1 MKNPF
6 LFQGI
11 AVIWYGLL
19 FGLAGRLRHPQSA
32 VVGKEL
38 WRSLE
43 LYYHALGGE
52 LDRGL
57 ARASQYDAT
66 LKLSTHAGLDLQ
78 AWSEPGMLYLPKRI
92 NRYRTRELN
101 RELYYWLAAFLAV
114 EEPNSGYA
122 SLCPGVKHLLH
133 GVKTSASVLQSFPG
147 LSDRY
152 QRLCENEV
160 AQRRIAF
167 SDPESKKR
175 NRSLQLEAAFRYA
188 LGDQTIDINQSLSRM
203 MLQAKSGEKVTP
215 ATEWQNVTVPFLHVP
230 LWSFRTPK
238 IERLRFPWWRSSK
251 KPQSFAPE
259 KIQPQAKFDPDFVP
273 DVKKGLAATQDQ
285 FTYPEWNYLTQSY
298 LKNWCRLTEYKLKG
312 GYSSELDAQ
321 FTEIVRRVQR
331 RFMLL
336 RQETKWKR
344 QLEDAQELDIDVYVT
359 SVGDRKGYGRQSSKY
374 YREMVRDYRDLS
386 VIVLMD
392 ASRSTE
398 AWANHRRVIDIAKQS
413 LAVLAEVLDAAGD
426 EFAMYSFS
434 SDSRLRIRCDRIK
447 TFDDPYDRSVQQN
460 LLRIKPQNYTR
471 IGPVIRHMGVKLQ
484 SRSARQKLLLI
495 LSDGKPND
503 PTDRYEGKYA
513 LEDTRKALLE
523 LRMKGI
529 KCFGLTIDQQGPR
542 YLKHLFGDGNY
553 AVYSEFHSLPD
564 ILPNLYARLTDL

>member
-1 MKNPF
+1 MKNRYIF
-6 LFQGI
+6 HGI

-32 VVGKEL
+32 VIGKEL

-57 ARASQYDAT
+57 AKASQYDAT
-66 LKLSTHAGLDLQ
+66 SKLSTHAGLDLQ
-78 AWSEPGMLYLPKRI
+78 AWSEPGMIHLPKRI

-114 EEPNSGYA
+114 EEPNSEYS
-122 SLCPGVKHLLH
+122 SLCPGVRHLLH
-133 GVKTSASVLQSFPG
+133 GVKTSARILQSFPR

-152 QRLCENEV
+152 QRLCQHEV
-160 AQRRIAF
+160 AQRQIAF
-167 SDPESKKR
+167 SDPGSTKR

-188 LGDQTIDINQSLSRM
+188 LGDQSIEVSQSLSRM
-203 MLQAKSGEKVTP
+203 MQQALSGEKVIP
-215 ATEWQNVTVPFLHVP
+215 ETEWQDVTVPFLHVP
-230 LWSFRTPK
+230 LWSFRTPNVKK
-238 IERLRFPWWRSSK
+238 IRFPWWRSSK
-251 KPQSFAPE
+251 KPQSLAPE
-259 KIQPQAKFDPDFVP
+259 QLEPQAEFDPELVP

-285 FTYPEWNYLTQSY
+285 FTYPEWNYSTQSY

-312 GYSSELDAQ
+312 SYATELDAQ

-331 RFMLL
+331 RFMTL

-359 SVGDRKGYGRQSSKY
+359 GVGDRKGFGRQSSKF
-374 YREMVRDYRDLS
+374 YRELVRDYRDLS

-398 AWANHRRVIDIAKQS
+398 AWVSHRRVIDVAKQS
-413 LAVLAEVLDAAGD
+413 LAVLAQVFDAAGD

-447 TFDDPYDRSVQQN
+447 TFDAPYDQSVQRN
-460 LLRIKPQNYTR
+460 LLRVKPRNYTR
-471 IGPVIRHMGVKLQ
+471 IGPVIRHLGVKLQ
-484 SRSARQKLLLI
+484 KRSSRQKLLLI

-523 LRMKGI
+523 LRMTGI
-529 KCFGLTIDQQGPR
+529 KCFGLTIDQHGPR
-542 YLKHLFGDGNY
+542 YLKHLFGEGNY